1 MLQQESLL
9 NSRLVYLNE
18 IQARNPILYSVLL
31 LFMLIV
37 MVLLPF
43 LKITISVTGKGI
55 IQSEI
60 TKTDI
65 IAPINGQ
72 VIQVNLIDNQ
82 RVSKGE
88 TLLIVDDAFLKQ
100 QSSLLSVQRTY
111 LLNQLKD
118 VENLV
123 NAINSEPMRK
133 PDRLTTSIY
142 VASWQLYTAYLKQT
156 EKLKKQTYQAYE
168 RHERLYAKK
177 VISLSEWEQ
186 YRFNY
191 EQAALDQEMINK
203 KFISQW
209 LTEAER
215 YRKELRSVK
224 LDEVYLNEQ
233 KTRQI
238 LKANI
243 TGSIQSVIGIQ
254 NGTYVSANQK
264 LGEISPESKVLAICY
279 VKSSDI
285 AFIKKGQVVRFQ
297 IDAFRHSQSS
307 LLQGKVFDI
316 SDDVIVENQASY
328 FKVKCQLDKAYLH
341 AGNIKKGMT
350 FVAGFTVAKRRL
362 YQLLLDRSRGWLW

>member
-316 SDDVIVENQASY
+316 SDDVIVENQVSY